1 MNYWDYDLA
10 HRDIMGLEEVYSSNM
25 KHIGLI
31 CPAETGHLNTMLPLG
46 QELQRRGYRVTYFGI
61 QDAKP
66 KLSASGL
73 EFCALGE
80 AEFPMGSTANLF
92 EQLGAMQG
100 LSAVLFT
107 LRWLRHT
114 AATVLAEAPA
124 MMQSTQVDA
133 LIVDQITPEGGTIAE
148 YLKIPFITL
157 CSALPFNQEASIPPV
172 FTNWRYQSTL
182 WAKLR
187 NSLTYQLTNPFAQSM
202 RTLRSRYRKQWGLPP
217 ETVTNSSWA
226 ILSQQ
231 PAEFEFPRQ
240 QLPANF
246 YFTGPFHTSRKPVEF
261 PWERLTGQP
270 LIYASMGTLQNR
282 LTTVFKAIATACVG
296 LEAQLIISLGGTTPS
311 AELLNLP
318 GNPIVVPYAPQLDLL
333 QKAALTITHA
343 GMNTALES
351 LTYGVPMVAI
361 PVTNDQPGIAARIA
375 WSGVGESVPLRQLTP
390 AKLQQVVK
398 KVFTE
403 DSYRRNAL
411 RLKEAIQTAGGV
423 CIAAD
428 IIEKVIHAHS

>member
-1 MNYWDYDLA
+1 
-10 HRDIMGLEEVYSSNM
+10 MGLEETYSSNM

-46 QELQRRGYRVTYFGI
+46 KELQRRGYRVTYFGI

-73 EFCALGE
+73 EFCGLGE

-107 LRWLRHT
+107 LRWLRLT
-114 AATVLAEAPA
+114 AATFLAEAPA
-124 MMQSTQVDA
+124 IMQAAQVDA

-172 FTNWRYQSTL
+172 FTNWSYHPTL

-202 RTLRSRYRKQWGLPP
+202 RTLRSRYRKQWELPP
-217 ETVTNSSWA
+217 ETVTDSPWA

-231 PAEFEFPRQ
+231 PVEFEFPRQ
-240 QLPANF
+240 HIPKHF
-246 YFTGPFHTSRKPVEF
+246 YFTGPFHNQASRKPVDF

-270 LIYASMGTLQNR
+270 IIYASMGTLQNR
-282 LTTVFKAIATACVG
+282 LTKVFEAIATACIG
-296 LEAQLIISLGGTTPS
+296 LEAQLIISLGGTTS
-311 AELLNLP
+311 SEELSNLP
-318 GNPIVVPYAPQLDLL
+318 GKPIVVPYAPQLELL
-333 QKAALTITHA
+333 QKATLTITHA
-343 GMNTALES
+343 GMNTTLES

-361 PVTNDQPGIAARIA
+361 PVTNDQPGIAARIV

-411 RLKEAIQTAGGV
+411 RLKEAIQNAGGV
-423 CIAAD
+423 CTAAD
-428 IIEKVIHAHS
+428 IIEKVIHSHAHS